1 MAGKKNIA
9 QAGVIPYIEKDGNF
23 TTIMI
28 SSKSD
33 PSYWIFPKGHIDAG
47 HSELEAAA
55 QEAYEE
61 AGLKGTIHG
70 KPIGKYSFKKFSSRY
85 KVTLYPME
93 VTEILEDWP
102 ERDQRQRR
110 EISPETANKM
120 INDPVI
126 RKLLTTLFNS
136 LNGIKKK
143 SAVK

>member
-1 MAGKKNIA
+1 MACKKSIA
-9 QAGVIPYIEKDGNF
+9 QAGVIPYIEKDGSF

-33 PSYWIFPKGHIDAG
+33 PSYWIFPKGHIDTG

-61 AGLKGTIHG
+61 AGLKGTIHD

-110 EISPETANKM
+110 KISLETANKM
-120 INDPVI
+120 INDPAI
-126 RKLLTTLFNS
+126 RKLLAALFNS
-136 LNGIKKK
+136 LKTTEKK
-143 SAVK
+143 STTK

>member
-1 MAGKKNIA
+1 MAYKKNIP
-9 QAGVIPYIEKDGNF
+9 QAGVIPYIEKDGRF

-28 SSKSD
+28 SSRSD
-33 PSYWIFPKGHIDAG
+33 PSYWIFPKGHIDTG

-85 KVTLYPME
+85 KVTLYPMK

-110 EISPETANKM
+110 EISPENADKM
-120 INDPVI
+120 INDPDI
-126 RKLLTTLFNS
+126 RKLSAALFNS
-136 LNGIKKK
+136 LSTIEEK
-143 SAVK
+143 VKN